1 MSDRPEDKAAEPA
14 GPGPSPE
21 AGEPTQEETYKSG
34 SRLERLLS
42 RGEFVVCGEMA
53 PPQSADGG
61 VIGRKSEHFRGF
73 VDAVNLTD
81 NATGIVRMSSIA
93 CASLAIQQGLEP
105 IVQMTCR
112 DRNRLALQGDL
123 LGAYAL
129 GVKNFLCLTG
139 DHQCM
144 GNHAQAKNVFEMD
157 SIQLINMVRRMR
169 DEKVFQSGDEM
180 KVEPR
185 VFIGGAENPFAD
197 PFEFRAPRLAKKVG
211 AGADFI
217 QTQAVYDLPRF
228 EKWMEQVRERG
239 LHEKVAIIAGV
250 LPCRSA
256 RGLEYQKTQVPG
268 MSVPDELIA
277 RMKAAEKPEEEGV
290 RICVEIITRL
300 SEMEGVRG
308 VHIMPVMW
316 ERILPT
322 VVEQAGLLPRPEVG
336 RLR

>member
-1 MSDRPEDKAAEPA
+1 MSDQPEKKAPEPV
-14 GPGPSPE
+14 
-21 AGEPTQEETYKSG
+21 QESAFKSG
-34 SRLERLLS
+34 SRLERLLA
-42 RGEFVVCGEMA
+42 RGEFVVCGEMG

-61 VIGRKSEHFRGF
+61 VIERKSVHFRGY

-81 NATGIVRMSSIA
+81 NQTAIVRMSSVA
-93 CASLAIQQGLEP
+93 CAALAIQQGLEP

-129 GVKNFLCLTG
+129 GARNFLCLTG
-139 DHQCM
+139 DHQSM
-144 GNHAQAKNVFEMD
+144 GNHPQAKNVFELD
-157 SIQLINMVRRMR
+157 SVQLIEMVRRMR
-169 DEKVFQSGDEM
+169 DDKVFQSGEEM

-185 VFIGGAENPFAD
+185 VFIGAAENPFAD
-197 PFEFRAPRLAKKVG
+197 PFEFRAPRLAKKAA

-228 EKWMEQVRERG
+228 EKWMEMVRERG
-239 LHEKVAIIAGV
+239 LHEKVAVIAGV
-250 LPCRSA
+250 LPCKSA

-277 RMKAAEKPEEEGV
+277 RMKGAEKPEEEGIK
-290 RICVEIITRL
+290 ICVETISRL
-300 SEMEGVRG
+300 REIEGVRG

-336 RLR
+336 DEQ

>member
-1 MSDRPEDKAAEPA
+1 MS
-14 GPGPSPE
+14 E
-21 AGEPTQEETYKSG
+21 AGEEKIPEAAQGPACKSG
-34 SRLERLLS
+34 SRLEMLLA

-53 PPQSADGG
+53 PPQSADGSL
-61 VIGRKSEHFRGF
+61 IERKSEYFRGF

-93 CASLAIQQGLEP
+93 CATLALKQGLEP

-144 GNHAQAKNVFEMD
+144 GNHAQAKNVFELD
-157 SIQLINMVRRMR
+157 SIQLIGMVRAMR
-169 DEKVFQSGDEM
+169 DEKVFQSGEEM
-180 KVEPR
+180 KVAPR

-197 PFEFRAPRLAKKVG
+197 PFEFRALRVAKKAA

-228 EKWMEQVRERG
+228 EKWMEMVRERG
-239 LHEKVAIIAGV
+239 AHEKLAIIAGV

-256 RGLEYQKTQVPG
+256 RGLEYQKEQVPG
-268 MSVPDELIA
+268 MSVPDELIR

-290 RICVEIITRL
+290 SICVETIARL
-300 SEMEGVRG
+300 REVEGVRG

-336 RLR
+336 DEE